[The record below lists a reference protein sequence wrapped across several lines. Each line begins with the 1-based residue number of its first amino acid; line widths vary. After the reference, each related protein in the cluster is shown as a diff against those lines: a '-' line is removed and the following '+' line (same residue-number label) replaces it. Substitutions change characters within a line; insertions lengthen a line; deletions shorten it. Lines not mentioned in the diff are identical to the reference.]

1 MFVTPLYAGVLALW
15 FVILSVRVVNLRRR
29 GMSFGDNGEIGVI
42 RIVRAQANFAEYV
55 PLALLLMGFLEV
67 NHYSIYLLHALGV
80 MLVVA
85 RLFHG
90 FALSWIENA
99 LRACRR
105 RCVDIHRAA
114 DRGRALFVSGTRRPV
129 ALDAVNPRRGR
140 KHSRVRWLQKS
151 VDCTSRVVDAKGVR
165 SCRIKPLP
173 TCPRRRRTS
182 TTSIRR
188 KPS

>member
-67 NHYSIYLLHALGV
+67 NHYSIYVLHALGV

-90 FALSWIENA
+90 FALSLA
-99 LRACRR
+99 
-105 RCVDIHRAA
+105 
-114 DRGRALFVSGTRRPV
+114 
-129 ALDAVNPRRGR
+129 
-140 KHSRVRWLQKS
+140 
-151 VDCTSRVVDAKGVR
+151 
-165 SCRIKPLP
+165 
-173 TCPRRRRTS
+173 
-182 TTSIRR
+182 
-188 KPS
+188 